1 MCCRQR
7 KLVPP
12 PEIAR
17 CMSFNVQRTCISGVP
32 FAVLPRELGAT
43 CSVGA
48 CDRGVL
54 FNAALPE
61 TLPGHTEVLMFLQIV
76 LHGCVCP
83 SAEAVKDVAVDK
95 KLDQGAGHGPWRGA
109 GAGGPGR
116 WVPARCEPCGS
127 SQGDGCWRLQVW
139 RRCLLARCHPL
150 SAAPRARLLYDRSDL
165 LARPVV

>member
-32 FAVLPRELGAT
+32 FAVLPHELGAT

-95 KLDQGAGHGPWRGA
+95 KLEQGAGHGPWRGGRWSRA
-109 GAGGPGR
+109 VGASPVRAVRLLAGR
-116 WVPARCEPCGS
+116 WVLVAPGVAALPLGS
-127 SQGDGCWRLQVW
+127 L
-139 RRCLLARCHPL
+139 P
-150 SAAPRARLLYDRSDL
+150 PT
-165 LARPVV
+165 